1 MSRFYRGYAL
11 TFESEFD
18 LPGTTEIEPL
28 PEMVVDVAIA
38 YGRVPAERCRDRR
51 GFFARLDEGVLVSP
65 PGRAQYWC
73 PDSHNILVD
82 PEAGADPRAVSEGL
96 CAFAIPALLWMR
108 GDILLHAAAAVLPG
122 ADSAIIIAGHSG
134 TGKTTVL
141 TQLAEAGARIVTD
154 DIVRLDAEL
163 VISGLPGLLRLAPG
177 MDRTVAPEQRC
188 SEAALGVVHV
198 LAERAPQAPV
208 FRPLS
213 VNQRMHALLAYQ
225 YRPRVPRMLGLA
237 RTMLPALAGIA
248 ETVPMFEWHRRESQR
263 ALEAEEYAAL
273 QAGSALRPGRDCGND
288 AQDIHGGMDLS

>member
-1 MSRFYRGYAL
+1 MSHFHRGYAL

-18 LPGTTEIEPL
+18 LPGATEIEPL
-28 PEMVVDVAIA
+28 PETIVDVTIA
-38 YGRVPAERCRDRR
+38 HGRIPAERCRDRR

-82 PEAGADPRAVSEGL
+82 PAGGADPRAVSEGL

-108 GDILLHAAAAVLPG
+108 GDILLHAAAAVIPG

-141 TQLAEAGARIVTD
+141 TQLAEAGARIVAD
-154 DIVRLDAEL
+154 DIVRLDADL
-163 VISGLPGLLRLAPG
+163 TISGLPGLLRLG
-177 MDRTVAPEQRC
+177 SGGVDRTVAPGQRC
-188 SEAALGVVHV
+188 AAAPLGVVHV
-198 LAERAPQAPV
+198 LAERSRQTPA

-213 VNQRMHALLAYQ
+213 VSQRMHALLAYQ

-237 RTMLPALAGIA
+237 RTMLPKLARIA
-248 ETVPMFEWHRRESQR
+248 ETVPMFEWHRCESR
-263 ALEAEEYAAL
+263 CALEAEEYAAL

-288 AQDIHGGMDLS
+288 APGIHG